1 MHQKVTERDLRM
13 PEFRDAKLEDLE
25 FRADGKIVRKDR
37 WERGIRRIAS
47 MVGCNSRDG
56 FEIDE
61 VVEKVRV
68 LAALQTDWALVA
80 DTETEDIPIGKG
92 AVDIQLFCGSVLN
105 IVTFNPKSERWVW
118 SQGSA
123 FKNSQVKSWRV
134 HLAKEVQS

>member
-25 FRADGKIVRKDR
+25 FRADVKIVRKDR

-105 IVTFNPKSERWVW
+105 IATFNPDSERWVW
-118 SQGSA
+118 GRSA

-134 HLAKEVQS
+134 HLGKEGLL